1 MSFASGSI
9 SYRRYQVSG
18 PHPEAVD
25 KEVIAAL
32 GKHAFGAG
40 GKTSADGLEVGWIAP
55 THLFDTDIAA
65 EKVSVGRFLHVAMR
79 LDRLNPPPAVV
90 RSYYQMEETAARQGA
105 GKLKLSPEERRRAK
119 ETAQARADQEARRG
133 LFRRISAHSVVFDLE
148 NHAVYVGSLGNT
160 VHDKLRILF
169 ANTFGATLVPMDVAE
184 LASQL
189 TEQTGRHRSMEDAVP
204 THLIEPPTGSGN
216 GHGSVDAA
224 DRSFL
229 GREFLTWLWHEVE
242 TNGGVVPV
250 ASNGRH
256 ALPGEVAVALDRV
269 MQLDC
274 DFRLSGR
281 DIVYTDDPGTAPEAQ
296 AALSIGKQPC
306 RTGLTLGITAEQY
319 RLVLDAT
326 RWHAT
331 GLTLPTSDEPDPG
344 VRLEER
350 LLQMTR
356 CAAVLDGLL
365 GSFLAVR
372 FGRNYRT
379 KLGQLRRWALNGPN
393 GRRRLAKTS
402 AEQAPLS
409 VVR

>member
-18 PHPEAVD
+18 PHPETVD
-25 KEVIAAL
+25 ENVIAAL

-55 THLFDTDIAA
+55 THLFDTDIVA

-79 LDRLNPPPAVV
+79 LDRLNAPAAVV
-90 RSYYQMEETAARQGA
+90 RSYREMEETAARQA
-105 GKLKLSPEERRRAK
+105 TGKLKLSPEERLQAK
-119 ETAQARADQEARRG
+119 EAAEARADQEARRG
-133 LFRRISAHSVVFDLE
+133 LFRRISAHPMMFDLE
-148 NHAVYVGSLGNT
+148 NHTVYLGSLGNN

-189 TEQTGRHRSMEDAVP
+189 TQRTGRHRSLEDTVP
-204 THLIEPPTGSGN
+204 THLVDPPVGSGN

-224 DRSFL
+224 DRTFL
-229 GREFLTWLWHEVE
+229 GREFLTWLWHELE

-269 MQLDC
+269 MQLEC

-281 DIVYTDDPGTAPEAQ
+281 DLVYTEDPGKAPEAR
-296 AALSIGKQPC
+296 AALQTGKQPS
-306 RTGLTLGITAEQY
+306 RIGLVLGADGEQY

-331 GLTLPTSDEPDPG
+331 GLTLPTSDEPDHG
-344 VRLEER
+344 ARLEER
-350 LLQMTR
+350 LVQMTR
-356 CAAVLDGLL
+356 CAGLLDGLL

-372 FGRNYRT
+372 LGPNYRT

-402 AEQAPLS
+402 VEHAPLS